1 VNTAEVESYH
11 DLGRL
16 EEGIHHV
23 PGLRRTDC
31 SHHFV
36 QIVWILGEGDLQ
48 LADCQVQEGLVCQR
62 LVACDAIRGKELVKK
77 PWHTEGR
84 SDLHRHRHRNCQKQ
98 HLYFVHQVQKEV
110 FRHSPM
116 VQGLG
121 SGLVNVA
128 DQWSLDLE
136 SGLGLKSRTEMV
148 EVCYEKQQVNL

>member
-1 VNTAEVESYH
+1 MNTAEVESYH

-62 LVACDAIRGKELVKK
+62 LVACD
-77 PWHTEGR
+77 
-84 SDLHRHRHRNCQKQ
+84 DRHRHRNCQKQ